1 MTCWRNG
8 ALGEKKKM
16 LDWESQA
23 RSSTTDVWTIRI
35 GMCLIHTCSPSFHE
49 TKTGGF
55 PSLKLPY
62 LNNMHTK
69 VSKVEYFKLPPV

>member
-1 MTCWRNG
+1 
-8 ALGEKKKM
+8 
-16 LDWESQA
+16 
-23 RSSTTDVWTIRI
+23 
-35 GMCLIHTCSPSFHE
+35 MCFMRTSSPSFRE

-69 VSKVEYFKLPPV
+69 VSKVEFFKLPPVQKKRSLGLWILLGGVLCMNEVELPS